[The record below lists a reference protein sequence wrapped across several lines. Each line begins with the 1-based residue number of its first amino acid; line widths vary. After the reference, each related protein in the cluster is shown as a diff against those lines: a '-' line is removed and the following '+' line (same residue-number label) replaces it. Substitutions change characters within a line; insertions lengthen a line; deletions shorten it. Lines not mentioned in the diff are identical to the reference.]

1 MGDNVLETLHIPR
14 HVTQVAVH
22 ATVPGEHGDHGNPV
36 SMVMANSVVMAQD
49 QECAYIRSQHT
60 VVAALAK
67 DLVKKMWIAT
77 SAAQKIV
84 SGKLGLPGRTVASP
98 AVVGHKLRSEK
109 YQHQQ
114 PVGEAAKDIH
124 P

>member
-1 MGDNVLETLHIPR
+1 MGESVLETLHIPR
-14 HVTQVAVH
+14 CVTQVAIHVI
-22 ATVPGEHGDHGNPV
+22 VFGEHGDHGNPV
-36 SMVMANSVVMAQD
+36 SMAMVNSVVMAQD
-49 QECAYIRSQHT
+49 QECVYIRSLHT
-60 VVAALAK
+60 VMAALAK
-67 DLVKKMWIAT
+67 DPLKKMWSAT

-84 SGKLGLPGRTVASP
+84 SGKLGLPGRTVVSP

-114 PVGEAAKDIH
+114 PVMEAAKDTH